1 MSKTVGVSKA
11 VKEFLAPYS
20 PEVQALALKER
31 ALVLEVIPDAI
42 EQIDPSSK
50 IIGYGFGRKMADIIC
65 VIMPYTSH
73 VNLGFSR
80 GAQLPDPKGL
90 LEGTGKSA
98 RHVKMRTP
106 ADLQRPEV
114 RALLKSAVA
123 LMKR

>member
-1 MSKTVGVSKA
+1 MSKAIT
-11 VKEFLAPYS
+11 EFLAAYS
-20 PEVQALALKER
+20 PEVQDLAWKTR
-31 ALVLEVIPDAI
+31 TLVLEMVPGAI
-42 EQIDPSSK
+42 EQLDPSAK

-98 RHVKMRTP
+98 RHVKIRTA
-106 ADLQRPEV
+106 ADLEKPAV

-123 LMKR
+123 VTKRAAGKR